1 MTRAMQLLNSFIAG
15 CVASSLLGW
24 VATLHPIAF
33 KVISAL
39 IFTAIIIWGLA
50 WLLDDT
56 MTAKLRID
64 PQSLQAILV
73 SGLAMLLIGLG
84 VVLCS

>member
-15 CVASSLLGW
+15 CVASSFLGW
-24 VATLHPIAF
+24 VASLHPVAF

-39 IFTAIIIWGLA
+39 ICTAVIVWGLA

-56 MTAKLRID
+56 ITTKLKIE
-64 PQSLQAILV
+64 PQSLQAVLV